1 MSTEIS
7 EQNFDTEVLQSD
19 KPVLVDFHA
28 PWCAPC
34 VQQAP
39 VLEEWAAGKADIV
52 SVAKVNVDNAPAIA
66 SRFGV
71 MSIPT
76 IIVFKNGKECAR
88 AVGLRGPGDLD
99 KLIQQCGD

>member
-1 MSTEIS
+1 VPTEIS
-7 EQNFDTEVLQSD
+7 EQDFDAAVLQSD

-28 PWCAPC
+28 PWCGPC

-39 VLEEWAAGKADIV
+39 ILEEWAADKTDTV
-52 SVAKVNVDNAPAIA
+52 SVVKVNVDTAPGIA

-76 IIVFKNGKECAR
+76 LIVFKNGEECAR
-88 AVGLRGPGDLD
+88 AVGLRGPGELD
-99 KLIQQCGD
+99 KLVQQCTD